1 MRTRLVDV
9 CVRKS
14 SIRSAIHRPR
24 SVALMPILIVF
35 SLLLRGQAQQAAPQS
50 VAGNTVVPTVAAAK
64 APTTFFFVHWQ
75 YFSLKESKNTAMQ
88 RIVDEFQESLR
99 SRGVRF
105 VSDPLRK
112 TSHSK
117 EPLPLATLL
126 RIAKDVE
133 ASHLLY
139 LNMAVS
145 GQLQCFDLSGRL
157 VWEEKGKRAIAAGAL
172 EHNVRVVTKRLEKQL
187 EPRIGTECLEVAGP
201 SDPVR
206 ALPETT
212 AQR

>member
-1 MRTRLVDV
+1 M
-9 CVRKS
+9 
-14 SIRSAIHRPR
+14 SAIRRSR
-24 SVALMPILIVF
+24 SVALMLILIVF
-35 SLLLRGQAQQAAPQS
+35 SLVQRGQTQQPVSQS
-50 VAGNTVVPTVAAAK
+50 ATGSTVVPTAAAAK
-64 APTTFFFVHWQ
+64 APATFFFVHWQ
-75 YFSLKESKNTAMQ
+75 YFSLKESKNRAMQ

-99 SRGVRF
+99 SKGVQL

-117 EPLPLATLL
+117 EVFSIASLL
-126 RIAKDVE
+126 NIAKDLE

-145 GQLQCFDLSGRL
+145 AQLQCFDLSGRM

-172 EHNVRVVTKRLEKQL
+172 EHNTRVVLKRLEKQL
-187 EPRIGTECLEVAGP
+187 EPRIGTECLVVARA
-201 SDPVR
+201 SDAAR
-206 ALPETT
+206 ALPEAT